1 MTQTNKKVIN
11 KWINVLKLQ
20 EWQISCEFSDELQD
34 FEDGKCFI
42 DPVNLMAI
50 VLIDKKAEFEEVI
63 IHEFLHI
70 MLADIQKNFE
80 LIVDQKNDF
89 MAQKVLNDLESFVV
103 KMERILKE
111 MN

>member
-1 MTQTNKKVIN
+1 MTQANKKVIN
-11 KWINVLKLQ
+11 KWINVFKLQ
-20 EWQISCEFSDELQD
+20 EQQISCEFSDELED
-34 FEDGKCFI
+34 FEDDKCFI

-80 LIVDQKNDF
+80 LIVDQK
-89 MAQKVLNDLESFVV
+89 K
-103 KMERILKE
+103 
-111 MN
+111 